1 MSREGRFS
9 GEFDYIVV
17 GAGSAGCALAGRLS
31 EDGRYTV
38 LLLEAGC
45 WPSNPWIR
53 VPLGVGKLLQNPKYA
68 WPFYTEPEPGLNDKS
83 IYWPRGKVL
92 GGSSAINGMVYVRG
106 DPREYDAWEHQG
118 NTGWSYRDVAEYF
131 RRLESY
137 KEGDP
142 EIRGQDGPMHIM
154 NRESWDADPLSTAY
168 RDACEQAGVPRVKDY
183 NDGSFEGVSYLQ
195 QTSYQGRRWS
205 AADGYILSE
214 RDRKN
219 LTIRTGTLV
228 AKVLFDGKR
237 AIGVE
242 YIQNGGR
249 HHVHAQSEVLLS
261 AGAIQ
266 SPQILELSGVGDA
279 ERLRGLGVD
288 LVAHV
293 PGVGENLQDHLQ
305 VRLTYE
311 CAEPLTIN
319 DTLNNRLRGLQH
331 GLRYLVRRR
340 GLLSTTSSTV
350 HAITRTRPDLER
362 PDVKIQ
368 IALISGQDRY
378 SRSKGMGMD
387 PFSGFSLGAFMLR
400 PLSCGSVHATS
411 LDPSKPPAMVANYL
425 SREEERITYLASLR
439 RIREIAAQ
447 PAFSELLRRETRPG
461 LDVTSDQELMNYMR
475 ETGQTSWHP
484 ISSCRMGSDDQSVV
498 GSDLRVHGV
507 EALRVIDVSI
517 MPTMASSNTN
527 APAIMIGEKGADLV
541 RRGRA

>member
-106 DPREYDAWEHQG
+106 DPREYDAWAHQG

-154 NRESWDADPLSTAY
+154 NRESWDPDPLSTAY

-242 YIQNGGR
+242 YIQNGER

-311 CAEPLTIN
+311 CAQPLTIN

-498 GSDLRVHGV
+498 DSDLRVHGV

-541 RRGRA
+541 RRDRA

>member
-106 DPREYDAWEHQG
+106 DPREYDAWAHQG

-154 NRESWDADPLSTAY
+154 NRESWDPDPLSTAY

-242 YIQNGGR
+242 YIQNGER

-311 CAEPLTIN
+311 CAQPLTIN

-484 ISSCRMGSDDQSVV
+484 ISSCRMGSDDRSVV
-498 GSDLRVHGV
+498 DSDLRVHGV

-541 RRGRA
+541 RRDRA